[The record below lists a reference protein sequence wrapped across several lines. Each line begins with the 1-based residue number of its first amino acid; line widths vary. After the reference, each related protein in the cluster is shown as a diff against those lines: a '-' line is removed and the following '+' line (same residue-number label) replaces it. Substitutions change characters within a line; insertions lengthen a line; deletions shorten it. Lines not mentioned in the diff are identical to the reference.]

1 MELKFLEALCGLGWD
16 TPPGGG
22 VHPYPFSGMLHRLP
36 LMIRLSSDTVLK
48 ISNLNSWL
56 REILSV
62 DADELSNKE
71 VLRKL
76 KAESQ
81 FFPAG
86 TWEPTVTAE
95 IYSVMVPKD

>member
-1 MELKFLEALCGLGWD
+1 
-16 TPPGGG
+16 
-22 VHPYPFSGMLHRLP
+22 
-36 LMIRLSSDTVLK
+36 MIRLSSDTVLK

-56 REILSV
+56 REILSI

-95 IYSVMVPKD
+95 IYSVMVPKDERFRRWRAVRLSGTLSQTIMYIFNLVLSPSG